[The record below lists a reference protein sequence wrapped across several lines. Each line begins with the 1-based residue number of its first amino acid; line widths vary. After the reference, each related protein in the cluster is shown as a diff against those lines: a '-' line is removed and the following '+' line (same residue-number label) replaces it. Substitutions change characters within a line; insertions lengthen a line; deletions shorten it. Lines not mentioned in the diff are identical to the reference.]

1 MHKNCILEN
10 WSESFFL
17 CSFKNFQLSFLHLNP
32 NPGSLGFIFRWGGE
46 EKLPLPR
53 STSLVTGPSFISISS
68 LVLEFW
74 QFSFIRNWPDIRKSD
89 ITSSEICPIS
99 GDRGWLG
106 IPNLARISLMKCY
119 RMLQGYSFDP
129 FWVIKV
135 KPTGSVKLPLPPA
148 PPSPHPPRLELILL
162 FVLYK
167 TERDTF

>member
-1 MHKNCILEN
+1 MHPESCFQIAPN
-10 WSESFFL
+10 WQKIWKMTMTSQFANMASSSHFFDVVLFFL
-17 CSFKNFQLSFLHLNP
+17 S
-32 NPGSLGFIFRWGGE
+32 
-46 EKLPLPR
+46 
-53 STSLVTGPSFISISS
+53 SLVTGPSFISISS

-89 ITSSEICPIS
+89 ITPSEICPIS

-148 PPSPHPPRLELILL
+148 LPSPHPPRLELILL